1 MSDNLRLEPIRGFS
15 IDESVTLRKKS
26 KGKTPNPPPIT
37 AFKLRKATLTRQA
50 EVDKLLPEGGK
61 KQQKRDKSPSS
72 TTSRV
77 TAASTDVSR
86 DEETIELITPEK
98 TNLLS
103 SVSCPLL
110 FAVGFAIQTSVF
122 HVIWLFYL
130 YPHFRSIVP
139 VIVQGVLSSCY
150 HFQQDTCENPLI

>member
-72 TTSRV
+72 TASRV
-77 TAASTDVSR
+77 TAASADASH
-86 DEETIELITPEK
+86 DEERIELITPEK

-110 FAVGFAIQTSVF
+110 FDVGFACQTFAF
-122 HVIWLFYL
+122 HEIRWFYL
-130 YPHFRSIVP
+130 YLRIPNIVP
-139 VIVQGVLSSCY
+139 VIVQSV
-150 HFQQDTCENPLI
+150 